1 MSPNRGSPM
10 LPGPSVGLP
19 KLGQVRREVEQAT
32 HTTSRPAPG
41 ALTFTELSAGVNPS
55 KRAVDSAQPCISIA
69 VDILTIVMP
78 HSSNGN
84 AVEPVKRDR
93 LICRL

>member
-10 LPGPSVGLP
+10 VPGPSVGLP
-19 KLGQVRREVEQAT
+19 KLGQVSREEEQAT

-41 ALTFTELSAGVNPS
+41 ALTFTELSAGVKPS
-55 KRAVDSAQPCISIA
+55 NWAVDSAQPCISIA
-69 VDILTIVMP
+69 ADRLTIVMP

-84 AVEPVKRDR
+84 AVEPVKRER
-93 LICRL
+93 PICRL